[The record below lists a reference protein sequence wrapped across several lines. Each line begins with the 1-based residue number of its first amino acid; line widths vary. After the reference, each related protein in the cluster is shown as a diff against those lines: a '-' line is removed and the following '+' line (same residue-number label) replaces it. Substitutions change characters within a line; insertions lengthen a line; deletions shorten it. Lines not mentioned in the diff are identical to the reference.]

1 MDLPFSRGGLYNPAF
16 MYTLRQSAVLC
27 WGKVRRALLIRFRRA
42 KVTRMLERRR
52 GECLRCGACCK
63 LLIRCPAYD
72 ESGGV
77 PRCCLYDD
85 RPGACGLF
93 PLDESD
99 LKDRDIVQP
108 HVRCG
113 YTFADVPGGNG
124 QSHERAIRWGPPKF
138 HPNGERRLL
147 WGVWAVLW
155 FCLRRSNGRGNGHP

>member
-1 MDLPFSRGGLYNPAF
+1 

-27 WGKVRRALLIRFRRA
+27 WGKLRRTLLIRFRRE
-42 KVTRMLERRR
+42 KVMRMLKRRT

-77 PRCCLYDD
+77 PRCRLYDD

-99 LKDRDIVQP
+99 LRDRDIVQP
-108 HVRCG
+108 YVKCG
-113 YTFADVPGGNG
+113 YTFNDTTGVNG
-124 QSHERAIRWGPPKF
+124 HFHERAIRWGPPKS
-138 HPNGERRLL
+138 HPNGKRPFLR
-147 WGVWAVLW
+147 GVWAVLW
-155 FCLRRSNGRGNGHP
+155 FCLHRSNGRGGPHP